1 MTEPDD
7 DETEPARLADV
18 VRTNTPGLVGG
29 ATANVL
35 QQAGVGPLLSWTLGV
50 GVELAGRL
58 DDINGRARYGRA
70 GETLQLA
77 AEQITGGIEELE
89 RLATADDWRNELA
102 ARVMRAAATTPLPE
116 KLPALADVL
125 VRGLQRGA
133 HDPQALVLAGAL
145 DDLEAPHV
153 ELLKTLANARPDNPS
168 EDPNDKRD
176 PFSWSEHEMREA
188 LPLSADVLPALLAA
202 CVRHGLVEQ
211 RIDAYAGAP
220 SGWRMTDV
228 GRTCLDLLKISY

>member
-1 MTEPDD
+1 M
-7 DETEPARLADV
+7 
-18 VRTNTPGLVGG
+18 
-29 ATANVL
+29 
-35 QQAGVGPLLSWTLGV
+35 GPLLSWTVGA

-58 DDINGRARYGRA
+58 DDINARARCSRA

-77 AEQITGGIEELE
+77 ADQIPGGIEALE
-89 RLATADDWRNELA
+89 RLATADDWRNELT

-125 VRGLQRGA
+125 VRGLQHGA

-145 DDLEAPHV
+145 NDLEAPHI
-153 ELLKTLANARPDNPS
+153 ELLKTLANAHLDNPG
-168 EDPNDKRD
+168 EDPNEKRD
-176 PFSWSEHEMREA
+176 PLSWSDHEMREA
-188 LPLSADVLPALLAA
+188 LPRSADVIPALLAA

-211 RIDAYAGAP
+211 RFDAYAGAP

-228 GRTCLDLLKISY
+228 GRTCLDILKIE